1 MKLGQN
7 SVLRTHRK
15 GREGQLFNADNRL
28 VHTETIE
35 FGADRAAA
43 VSTITVDTG
52 TNAHVYS
59 VQFGNETISFTSAD
73 TNTTNIA
80 AGIAAAWNANIV
92 ARAFYLATSA
102 SAVVT
107 LTATFSG
114 DHAEDI
120 SSTESRI
127 TIAETTAPNDGS
139 DLPFGRV
146 ILENAAGRG
155 VLPTASSLAQAE
167 ATITLTY
174 ENTIP
179 VFYTVKIGDDLYSGS
194 VTMGT
199 SLAASTTALAA
210 AIDNIPGVT
219 AANVADVCE
228 IEADVAGVSLE
239 VTAVPGGAATTGDA
253 EVAYPEVAGI
263 TDLGAAIF
271 GISIDTY
278 DEMSNTVGN
287 SAPGGYRIGTSAEG
301 LKTGDIWMKNG
312 DSATKSSRVYLG
324 VDAATNAGQCFDAA
338 GANRVLLSKSS
349 GLSWQGPNL
358 IRTKRGL

>member
-35 FGADRAAA
+35 FGADRAKAT
-43 VSTITVDTG
+43 STITVDTG
-52 TNAHVYS
+52 TSAHKYV

-80 AGIAAAWNANIV
+80 TGIAAAWNANIV
-92 ARAFYLATSA
+92 ARAFYEATSA

-120 SSTESRI
+120 TTTESRL
-127 TIAETTAPNDGS
+127 TIAETVAPNDGS
-139 DLPFGRV
+139 ALPFGRV
-146 ILENAAGRG
+146 VCENSTGRG
-155 VLPTASSLAQAE
+155 VLPLAASLAQDE

-174 ENTIP
+174 EASVP
-179 VFYTVKIGDDLYSGS
+179 VFYTVKVGDDLYSGS
-194 VTMGT
+194 ITMAT

-219 AANVADVCE
+219 AANVADVCT
-228 IEADVAGVSLE
+228 IESDVAGVPIE
-239 VTAVPGGAATTGDA
+239 VTAAPGGAATTGDA
-253 EVAYPEVAGI
+253 VAAKVAVAGI
-263 TDLGAAIF
+263 TDLAGSIF

-278 DEMSNTVGN
+278 DEMSNVVGD
-287 SAPGGYRIGTSAEG
+287 STPGGYRVGTSAECV
-301 LKTGDIWMKNG
+301 LSGDIWMKNG
-312 DSATKSSRVYLG
+312 NSATKASRVYLG
-324 VDAATNAGQCFDAA
+324 TSSTEAGQCFDAA
-338 GANRVLLSKSS
+338 GSGRVLLSKSS